1 MARIS
6 DHPLY
11 YSYSIAGSKLTL
23 SLTHPRSTVRVH
35 VHPMNAQTLIAYE
48 DPRRD
53 TLRHRGITNYA
64 RGFTESLRRVT
75 GSASG
80 AGGVGAEGGGGDGGG
95 GDGTEMIIAD
105 AVVVG
110 GYPSTGSDGD
120 LLVLEDDLCIHPDG
134 DSMLR
139 AAVREVRAMGVTR
152 FILDCY
158 VGPGATPI
166 DLKAEDKSGG
176 DGAVGGRAV
185 FQERWTYG
193 TQCMYFPRP
202 VLAAMEAG
210 FKSLGS
216 DAFWK

>member
-1 MARIS
+1 
-6 DHPLY
+6 
-11 YSYSIAGSKLTL
+11 
-23 SLTHPRSTVRVH
+23 
-35 VHPMNAQTLIAYE
+35 MNAQTLIVYE

-53 TLRHRGITNYA
+53 TLRHRGITNYV

-80 AGGVGAEGGGGDGGG
+80 AGGVGGDGSGGDGGG
-95 GDGTEMIIAD
+95 GDGSGGGGGTAGDITAD

-139 AAVREVRAMGVTR
+139 AAVREIRAMGVTR

-166 DLKAEDKSGG
+166 DPKAEDKSEG
-176 DGAVGGRAV
+176 DGAVKEGGGV

-202 VLAAMEAG
+202 VLAVMEAG